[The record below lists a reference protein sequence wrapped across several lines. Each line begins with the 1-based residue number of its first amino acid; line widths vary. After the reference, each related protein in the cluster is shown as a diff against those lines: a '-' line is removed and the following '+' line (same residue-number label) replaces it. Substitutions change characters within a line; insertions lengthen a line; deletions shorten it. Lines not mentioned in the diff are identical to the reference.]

1 MKVRLTSMAILLRLV
16 TVKIVS
22 TTPPMSLVRPVD
34 GYRVTKASNMKQPLT
49 FFEWC
54 SESDVEEKYQ
64 TFHDEYG
71 DAAAL
76 LSDYKQYHYEEYL
89 ADFKRDN
96 TPYEE

>member
-1 MKVRLTSMAILLRLV
+1 MVILLRVV
-16 TVKIVS
+16 TVPSVS
-22 TTPPMSLVRPVD
+22 TTLPMSLVRPVD
-34 GYRVTKASNMKQPLT
+34 GYRVTKAANMKQPLT
-49 FFEWC
+49 FSEWC

-71 DAAAL
+71 DAAPL

-89 ADFKRDN
+89 AVFKRDN

>member
-1 MKVRLTSMAILLRLV
+1 M
-16 TVKIVS
+16 
-22 TTPPMSLVRPVD
+22 
-34 GYRVTKASNMKQPLT
+34 N
-49 FFEWC
+49 
-54 SESDVEEKYQ
+54 SDVEEKYQ

-76 LSDYKQYHYEEYL
+76 LSDYKQYHYEEYR

>member
-1 MKVRLTSMAILLRLV
+1 MSQLSM
-16 TVKIVS
+16 
-22 TTPPMSLVRPVD
+22 
-34 GYRVTKASNMKQPLT
+34 N
-49 FFEWC
+49 
-54 SESDVEEKYQ
+54 SDVEEKYQ

-76 LSDYKQYHYEEYL
+76 LSDYKQYHYEEYR

>member
-1 MKVRLTSMAILLRLV
+1 MSQLSM
-16 TVKIVS
+16 
-22 TTPPMSLVRPVD
+22 
-34 GYRVTKASNMKQPLT
+34 N
-49 FFEWC
+49 
-54 SESDVEEKYQ
+54 SDVEEKYQ

-71 DAAAL
+71 DAAPL

>member
-1 MKVRLTSMAILLRLV
+1 MDTSL
-16 TVKIVS
+16 
-22 TTPPMSLVRPVD
+22 
-34 GYRVTKASNMKQPLT
+34 VTKAANMKQPLT
-49 FFEWC
+49 FSEWC

-71 DAAAL
+71 DAAPL
-76 LSDYKQYHYEEYL
+76 LSEYKQYHYEVYL

>member
-1 MKVRLTSMAILLRLV
+1 MVILLKVV
-16 TVKIVS
+16 TVLSVS
-22 TTPPMSLVRPVD
+22 TTPPMSLVRPVATFP
-34 GYRVTKASNMKQPLT
+34 VTKAANMKQPLT
-49 FFEWC
+49 FSEWC

-71 DAAAL
+71 DAAPL
-76 LSDYKQYHYEEYL
+76 LSEYKQYHYEEYQ